1 MNRTNVSLRA
11 IFVATV
17 ASSLFALSLGCSSG
31 STSGNG
37 AIAPAP
43 ISLPENPRS
52 VETPAQMSSTTS
64 ANNTRD
70 LANAQPESVL
80 DSKPSRDVDLN
91 GGEAQSGQPLNYQ
104 TLGDTLT
111 KIGLTPEDDKD
122 CWVMKVKTTTDDQ
135 ISWTFPIAVSL
146 SPDQSVVWIT
156 CPITQIDKN
165 GAPNS
170 QTLADLLSAN
180 YHLGVSFFVIDP
192 KHILILQQTTANAGV
207 TPQLLGSNLKSFFGS
222 LKQSEPLYKSL
233 IPISGGGQG
242 GGGGG
247 GGGNPF
253 Q

>member
-1 MNRTNVSLRA
+1 MPN
-11 IFVATV
+11 
-17 ASSLFALSLGCSSG
+17 
-31 STSGNG
+31 
-37 AIAPAP
+37 
-43 ISLPENPRS
+43 
-52 VETPAQMSSTTS
+52 STTS

-70 LANAQPESVL
+70 LDNAQPESVL

-104 TLGDTLT
+104 TLGETLT

-122 CWVMKVKTTTDDQ
+122 CWVMKVKATTDDQ

-156 CPITQIDKN
+156 CPIIQIDKN

-170 QTLADLLSAN
+170 QLLADLLSAN

-192 KHILILQQTTANAGV
+192 KHFLILQQPTANAGV
-207 TPQLLGSNLKSFFGS
+207 TPQLLGSNLKSFFVG

-233 IPISGGGQG
+233 VGTSGGGQG

-247 GGGNPF
+247 NPF